1 MTFFPDVF
9 KIFHKCYQNVVFILM
24 FPKHFG
30 NVIKNDIEIVLKTL
44 TKNYI
49 YISVYNLVQMFE

>member
-30 NVIKNDIEIVLKTL
+30 NVIKNDIEIVFKNINQTL
-44 TKNYI
+44 YI
-49 YISVYNLVQMFE
+49 HIRI

>member
-1 MTFFPDVF
+1 
-9 KIFHKCYQNVVFILM
+9 M

-44 TKNYI
+44 TNHYI
-49 YISVYNLVQMFE
+49 YISVYNLVQISLKTFKVSFYKT

>member
-1 MTFFPDVF
+1 
-9 KIFHKCYQNVVFILM
+9 M

-30 NVIKNDIEIVLKTL
+30 NVIKNGIEIVLKTL
-44 TKNYI
+44 TKHYI